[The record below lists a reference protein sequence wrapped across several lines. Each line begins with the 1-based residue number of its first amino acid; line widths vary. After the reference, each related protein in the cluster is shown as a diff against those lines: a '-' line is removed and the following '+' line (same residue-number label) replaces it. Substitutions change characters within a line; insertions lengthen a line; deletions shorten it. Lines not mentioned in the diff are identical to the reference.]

1 MTNSSTTTTVL
12 NHTSSASRKSPRAA
26 TLDFVRQFARTCI
39 TLPGMNPGH
48 LHNGKLRPNPY
59 NYSIHELI
67 KGHTDYRMRP

>member
-39 TLPGMNPGH
+39 TLPGMTPDTYIG
-48 LHNGKLRPNPY
+48 LLR
-59 NYSIHELI
+59 
-67 KGHTDYRMRP
+67 K